1 MLDQKKCMSLATVY
15 QFLADFKISKAE
27 FASREEIKKIIKLIN
42 LKQESNLKTVSNLDV
57 EGFIEFVLQLGYFM
71 HRDQTEKPS

>member
-1 MLDQKKCMSLATVY
+1 MLEQKKIMSLATVY

-57 EGFIEFVLQLGYFM
+57 EGFIEFILQLGYFM
-71 HRDQTEKPS
+71 FRE